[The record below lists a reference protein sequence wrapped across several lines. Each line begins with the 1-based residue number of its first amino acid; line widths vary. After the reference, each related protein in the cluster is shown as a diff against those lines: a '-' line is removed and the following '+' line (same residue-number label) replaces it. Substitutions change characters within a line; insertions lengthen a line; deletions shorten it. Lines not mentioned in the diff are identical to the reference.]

1 MQRTFIGL
9 SLILILVFG
18 ITETHAVQFQWNFS
32 AAAEE
37 DFSSEERGEQVY
49 RTAASKRSRDRRSE
63 SARGRVGK
71 NPPAFR
77 AKKLSFVPS
86 SQHLAF
92 LADPHRALQILRI

>member
-1 MQRTFIGL
+1 MQRSFIGL

-37 DFSSEERGEQVY
+37 DFSSEERDEQVY
-49 RTAASKRSRDRRSE
+49 RTAAAKRPRDRRSE

-71 NPPAFR
+71 NLPAFR
-77 AKKLSFVPS
+77 AQLSFFPS

>member
-1 MQRTFIGL
+1 MQRSFIDL
-9 SLILILVFG
+9 LLILILAFG
-18 ITETHAVQFQWNFS
+18 ITENHAVQFQS
-32 AAAEE
+32 SSGATAGE
-37 DFSSEERGEQVY
+37 DFSSEERDEQVY
-49 RTAASKRSRDRRSE
+49 RTGAAKRPRDRRSE

>member
-1 MQRTFIGL
+1 MQRSFIGL
-9 SLILILVFG
+9 LVLLILAFG
-18 ITETHAVQFQWNFS
+18 IAENHAVQFQSNFA

-71 NPPAFR
+71 KPWVVQA
-77 AKKLSFVPS
+77 KLSFFS
-86 SQHLAF
+86 SRQRSTF
-92 LADPHRALQILRI
+92 LVDPHHALQILRI

>member
-1 MQRTFIGL
+1 MQRSFIGL
-9 SLILILVFG
+9 LVLLILVFG
-18 ITETHAVQFQWNFS
+18 VTETHAVQFQWNS
-32 AAAEE
+32 GATAEE
-37 DFSSEERGEQVY
+37 DVSSEERDEQVY

-71 NPPAFR
+71 NPPVVQA
-77 AKKLSFVPS
+77 KLSFFSS

>member
-1 MQRTFIGL
+1 MQRSFIGL

-37 DFSSEERGEQVY
+37 DVSSEERDEQVY

-63 SARGRVGK
+63 AARGRVGK
-71 NPPAFR
+71 NPPVVQA
-77 AKKLSFVPS
+77 KLSFFPS
-86 SQHLAF
+86 RQRPTF
-92 LADPHRALQILRI
+92 LVDPHRALQILRI